1 MVKNILQR
9 LHSTL
14 QAVSFTKSCFT
25 LVVHV
30 AAVVGS
36 CVAQHSLVASSLSQ
50 ATWQIGA
57 TALFCTQQYHSSDLS
72 PFTCR
77 NVRKQDVL
85 CLLSLPG
92 KAGTLIPLPQG
103 AKQYGGVRSQL
114 TS

>member
-1 MVKNILQR
+1 MWSPLQNHAPVDCR
-9 LHSTL
+9 VT
-14 QAVSFTKSCFT
+14 
-25 LVVHV
+25 
-30 AAVVGS
+30 
-36 CVAQHSLVASSLSQ
+36 QHSVADSSLSK

-57 TALFCTQQYHSSDLS
+57 AAIFCAQQYHSPDLS

-85 CLLSLPG
+85 RLLSLPG

-103 AKQYGGVRSQL
+103 VKQYGGVRSQL

>member
-1 MVKNILQR
+1 MWSFLQNPV
-9 LHSTL
+9 L
-14 QAVSFTKSCFT
+14 AVC
-25 LVVHV
+25 VP
-30 AAVVGS
+30 AVVGS
-36 CVAQHSLVASSLSQ
+36 CVVLHSLADSSLSQ

-57 TALFCTQQYHSSDLS
+57 AALFCTQQYHSSDLS

-85 CLLSLPG
+85 RLLSLSG

>member
-1 MVKNILQR
+1 MIKILQR
-9 LHSTL
+9 PTQSCSTL
-14 QAVSFTKSCFT
+14 AVY
-25 LVVHV
+25 V

-36 CVAQHSLVASSLSQ
+36 CMAQHSLADSSLSQ

-57 TALFCTQQYHSSDLS
+57 AALFCTQQYHSSDLS

-92 KAGTLIPLPQG
+92 KAGMLIPLPQG
-103 AKQYGGVRSQL
+103 TKQYGGVRSQL

>member
-1 MVKNILQR
+1 MLVFFF
-9 LHSTL
+9 
-14 QAVSFTKSCFT
+14 AKSC
-25 LVVHV
+25 LVLAVFV
-30 AAVVGS
+30 TAVVGS
-36 CVAQHSLVASSLSQ
+36 CVVQHSLADSSLSQ

-57 TALFCTQQYHSSDLS
+57 AALFYTQQYHSSDLS

-85 CLLSLPG
+85 CLLSLSG

-103 AKQYGGVRSQL
+103 ATQYGGVRSQL